1 MVEIKKIFINFQFNN
16 ISLKALEIAKDLAN
30 KYNSQLIIFHEI
42 EDVYMMKKFAVS
54 FGLPVPPDIEEKN
67 KTSAKSRI
75 EDLLT
80 NFSNDVKIIVDISES
95 VKNSLPKFI
104 KEESP
109 DLVIITED
117 YEYLAKKI
125 ESNVFIVK
133 K

>member
-42 EDVYMMKKFAVS
+42 EDVYMMKKIAAS
-54 FGLPVPPDIEEKN
+54 FGLPVPPDLEEKN

-80 NFSNDVKIIVDISES
+80 DFSKDVKIIVDISES

>member
-30 KYNSQLIIFHEI
+30 KYNSQLVIFHEI
-42 EDVYMMKKFAVS
+42 VDVYMIKRFAVG
-54 FGLPVPPDIEEKN
+54 FGLPIPPDLEEKS
-67 KTSAKSRI
+67 KTSTKNRI

-80 NFSNDVKIIVDISES
+80 DFSKDVKIIVDTSGR
-95 VKNSLPKFI
+95 VKDSLPKFI

-109 DLVIITED
+109 DLIILAED
-117 YEYLAKKI
+117 YEYLAEKLK
-125 ESNVFIVK
+125 SNVFIVK

>member
-54 FGLPVPPDIEEKN
+54 FGLPVSPDLEEKN
-67 KTSAKSRI
+67 KASAKSRI

-80 NFSNDVKIIVDISES
+80 DFSKDIKIIVDISES
-95 VKNSLPKFI
+95 VKNSLPKFV

>member
-1 MVEIKKIFINFQFNN
+1 MVEITKIFINFQFNN
-16 ISLKALEIAKDLAN
+16 ISLKALEIAKDLDN

-42 EDVYMMKKFAVS
+42 EDVYMMEKIAAS
-54 FGLPVPPDIEEKN
+54 FGLPVPPDLEEKN
-67 KTSAKSRI
+67 KTSAKSKI
-75 EDLLT
+75 ENLLT
-80 NFSNDVKIIVDISES
+80 DFSKDVKIIVDISES

-109 DLVIITED
+109 VIIAED
-117 YEYLAKKI
+117 YECLAKKI

>member
-30 KYNSQLIIFHEI
+30 KYNSQLVIFHEI

-54 FGLPVPPDIEEKN
+54 FGFPVPPDIEEKN
-67 KTSAKSRI
+67 KASAKSRI

-80 NFSNDVKIIVDISES
+80 DFSKDIKIIVDISES
-95 VKNSLPKFI
+95 VKNSLPKFV

-109 DLVIITED
+109 DLVIITDD

>member
-30 KYNSQLIIFHEI
+30 KYSSQLVIFHEI
-42 EDVYMMKKFAVS
+42 EDVYMMKKFAAS

-67 KTSAKSRI
+67 KASAKSRI

-80 NFSNDVKIIVDISES
+80 DFSKDVKIIVDISES
-95 VKNSLPKFI
+95 VKNSLPKFV

>member
-1 MVEIKKIFINFQFNN
+1 MVEITKIFINFQFNN
-16 ISLKALEIAKDLAN
+16 ISLKALEIAKDLAD

-42 EDVYMMKKFAVS
+42 EDVYMMKKIATS
-54 FGLPVPPDIEEKN
+54 FGLPASPDLEEKN
-67 KTSAKSRI
+67 RTSAKSRI

-80 NFSNDVKIIVDISES
+80 DFSKDVKIIVDISES

-117 YEYLAKKI
+117 YEHLAKKI